1 MRSICIHGHFYQPPR
16 ENPFLEYVELQDSAH
31 PYHDWNERITAEC
44 YAPNAAS
51 RIMDGEG
58 RIAKIVNN
66 YSKISFNFGPTLLSW
81 LQENAPDVYA
91 SVIQAD
97 ADSMKTFSGHGSAL
111 AQAYNHLIM
120 PLANSRDRRTQVIW
134 GLRDFE
140 YRFGR
145 TPEGMWLPETAV
157 DLETLDLLA
166 EFGISFTILAP
177 RQASRVRRLGSRS
190 WKDVS
195 GDRIDPTRP
204 YLLRLPSRRKIAL
217 FFYDGPISRAVAFE
231 GLLDS
236 GEQFASR
243 LLSGFSDQ
251 RDWPQL
257 VNIATDGES
266 YGHHHRFGEMALSYA
281 LEHIESNALAK
292 ITNYAEFLEQNPP
305 THQVEIFENSSW
317 SCVHG
322 IERWRSNC
330 GCNSGGHGEW
340 NQNWRAPLRSALD
353 WLRDT
358 LAPRYEE
365 KARSFL
371 KDPWAAR
378 DEYAR
383 IILDR
388 APANMDR
395 FLAQHAQHDLSD
407 TDKITV
413 WKLLELQR
421 HAMLMYTSCGWFFDE
436 LSGIETVQVIQYAG
450 RAVQLA
456 ADIFADPGLEP
467 AFRAKLAEAKSNVPE
482 HENGARIYEKF
493 VKPAIVD
500 LPQLAAHYA
509 IRSVFDEYGDHANI
523 YSYVVDREDYARA
536 ETGKMRLATGR
547 ARFTSRITHDSSLL
561 SFGVLHFGDHNITGG
576 VREFNGEEE
585 YKRNSQEL
593 HQAFSRADTPEVLH
607 LLDRNF
613 DQNIYSLKSLFRDD
627 QRKILDIILSSTLAQ
642 AENSLRQQYSEH
654 APLMKFLADLHVDQP
669 KLFKTLAEFALNSEL
684 REALQKD
691 EAMTDRVRNLAQEA
705 ATMQVAIDTSN
716 LEFIVRKQTE
726 QRAYAFWRNPA
737 ELPSLEQ
744 LESAVHRAQSMPF
757 KVNLWKVQNLAAERL
772 DGTLSAMRAQAA
784 QGDEN
789 AQAWV
794 SHMDSLADTLG
805 LRVS

>member
-16 ENPFLEYVELQDSAH
+16 ENPFLEYVEWQESAA

-81 LQENAPDVYA
+81 LQENAPDVYS

-97 ADSMKTFSGHGSAL
+97 AESMKLFSGHGSAM

-120 PLANSRDRRTQVIW
+120 PLANSRDKRTQVFW
-134 GLRDFE
+134 GVKDFE
-140 YRFGR
+140 HRFGR
-145 TPEGMWLPETAV
+145 KPEGMWLPETAV

-166 EFGISFTILAP
+166 EFGMKFTILAP

-190 WKDVS
+190 WKDVT

-236 GEQFASR
+236 GEQFANR
-243 LLSGFSDQ
+243 IMSGFSDQ

-257 VNIATDGES
+257 LHIATDGES
-266 YGHHHRFGEMALSYA
+266 YGHHHHFGEMALSYA
-281 LEHIESNALAK
+281 LEHIESNGLAK
-292 ITNYAEFLEQNPP
+292 ITNYGEFLEQNPP

-322 IERWRSNC
+322 VERWRSNC
-330 GCNSGGHGEW
+330 GCNSGGRDW
-340 NQNWRAPLRSALD
+340 NQNWRAPLRKALD
-353 WLRDT
+353 WLRDS

-365 KARSFL
+365 KAREFL

-388 APANMDR
+388 NSDNMSR
-395 FLAQHAQHDLSD
+395 FLVEHAHGELSEA
-407 TDKITV
+407 DKVTV

-421 HAMLMYTSCGWFFDE
+421 HSMLMYTSCGWFFDE
-436 LSGIETVQVIQYAG
+436 LSGIETVQVITYAG
-450 RAVQLA
+450 RALQLA
-456 ADIFADPGLEP
+456 MDLFADASLES
-467 AFRAKLAEAKSNVPE
+467 AFLEKLAEAQSNIPE
-482 HENGARIYEKF
+482 HQDGARIYEKF
-493 VKPAIVD
+493 VKPAVVD
-500 LPQLAAHYA
+500 LPKLAAHYA
-509 IRSVFDEYGDHANI
+509 IRSVFEEYGDHADI
-523 YSYVVDREDYARA
+523 YSYVVDREDNAHA
-536 ETGKMRLATGR
+536 ETGKMKLVTGR
-547 ARFTSRITHDSSLL
+547 ARFTSRITHESSLL
-561 SFGVLHFGDHNITGG
+561 SFGVLYFGDHNVTGG
-576 VREFNGEEE
+576 VRKFRGEEE
-585 YKRNSQEL
+585 YQASSRVL
-593 HQAFSRADTPEVLH
+593 HEAFSRANTPEVLH
-607 LLDRNF
+607 LLDQGF

-642 AENSLRQQYSEH
+642 AENSLRQQYAEH

-669 KLFKTLAEFALNSEL
+669 RLFQTLAQFALNSEL

-691 EAMTDRVRNLAQEA
+691 ETITDRVRSLVQEA
-705 ATMQVAIDTSN
+705 ATMNVAIDTQN

-726 QRAYAFWRNPA
+726 QRAYAFWRNPT
-737 ELPSLEQ
+737 ELPRLEQ
-744 LESAVHRAQSMPF
+744 LQTAVQRAQTMPF
-757 KVNLWKVQNLAAERL
+757 KVNLWKVQNLFAQKL
-772 DGTLSAMRAQAA
+772 DGTLTSMREQAD
-784 QGDEN
+784 QGNEN
-789 AQAWV
+789 ARTWV
-794 SHMDSLADTLG
+794 DHMGSLADTLG